1 MKPILLAAALSLTL
15 FAAPSSAST
24 PDADWPDPAEGDTR
38 LASLIQDNI
47 QPLSSGSASWTGQV
61 PVLGSSFD
69 PLNHAYAPASCGA
82 DPETGIYRHYDYSG
96 TAPEVKAP
104 SCLADGPVAAGHA
117 LPPFLVA
124 EASIEEAV
132 KTADRPG
139 LPAGL
144 PEIPIVVNKSVE
156 SFIRY
161 FQTNGRKHFEKW
173 LDRSADYMHM
183 LQGILR
189 ENGLPEDLS
198 YIALIESG
206 LNPTVKSHANAVGM
220 WQFIKGTAVRYG
232 LRVDWWID
240 ERMDPE
246 KATYAAASYL
256 KNLYGMFGSWY
267 LAAAGY
273 NAGEGRVA
281 RAIKKQ
287 GTEDFWELAS
297 KKKALHRETR
307 EYVPKYLAALTIA
320 KDPEHYG
327 FSPVVFVEGLRYDK
341 VSVPQVTDLKV
352 IAQAA
357 GATVEEIRKL
367 NPELLRWFTPPD
379 YPGYQVK
386 IPAGRA
392 EMFQANMKKIPPAK
406 MVSFVQH
413 KVKSGDTLSRIA
425 ARYGTEIKPI
435 IYLNDNLN
443 PRRLRPGSIIM
454 IPVRADRRVSNDSPL
469 AAMDALTGVEP
480 QG

>member
-1 MKPILLAAALSLTL
+1 MRPTLLAAALSLTL
-15 FAAPSSAST
+15 FAAPSWAST
-24 PDADWPDPAEGDTR
+24 TDAGLQAAAEGESQ
-38 LASLIQDNI
+38 LASLVQDI
-47 QPLSSGSASWTGQV
+47 SEQLSIEGLAAPAGQAPFQSIAPLRY
-61 PVLGSSFD
+61 
-69 PLNHAYAPASCGA
+69 AYALYSCDA
-82 DPETGIYRHYDYSG
+82 DSDTGIMHFDYTG
-96 TAPEVKAP
+96 TAPVVSAP
-104 SCLADGPVAAGHA
+104 SCQAAGPVAAGHA

-124 EASIEEAV
+124 EASIDEAMEAEEAS
-132 KTADRPG
+132 
-139 LPAGL
+139 GL
-144 PEIPIVVNKSVE
+144 PEIPVVVNKSVE

-173 LDRSADYMHM
+173 LGRSAEYMHM
-183 LQGILR
+183 LQAILR

-206 LNPTVKSHANAVGM
+206 LNPTVRSHANAVGM

-240 ERMDPE
+240 ERRDPE

-320 KDPEHYG
+320 KDPEQYG
-327 FSPVVFVEGLRYDK
+327 FSPVVFTEGLRYDK
-341 VSVPQVTDLKV
+341 VPVKQATDLRV
-352 IAQAA
+352 IAVAA
-357 GATVEEIRKL
+357 GTTVEEIRRL

-379 YPGYQVK
+379 YPGYQIK
-386 IPAGRA
+386 IPAGSA
-392 EMFQANMKKIPPAK
+392 EVFMENMKKVPPAK
-406 MVSFVQH
+406 RVSFVQH
-413 KVKSGDTLSRIA
+413 KIKRGDTLGRIA
-425 ARYGTEIKPI
+425 AKYGTEIKPI
-435 IYLNDNLN
+435 MHLNENLN
-443 PRRLRPGSIIM
+443 PKRLRPGTVIM
-454 IPVRADRRVSNDSPL
+454 IPVRADRSASIESPFAAIEAVSI
-469 AAMDALTGVEP
+469 TEP

>member
-1 MKPILLAAALSLTL
+1 MIRPTLLAAALSLTF

-24 PDADWPDPAEGDTR
+24 PDAGLQAVTEGESQF
-38 LASLIQDNI
+38 ASLIQDTS
-47 QPLSSGSASWTGQV
+47 QPLSNEALSARAGQNFQ
-61 PVLGSSFD
+61 SIA
-69 PLNHAYAPASCGA
+69 PLRYAYALPSCG
-82 DPETGIYRHYDYSG
+82 TGSEAGIIHYDYTDS
-96 TAPEVKAP
+96 APEVKAP
-104 SCLADGPVAAGHA
+104 SCQAAGPVAAGHA

-124 EASIEEAV
+124 EASIEEAMEAGEV
-132 KTADRPG
+132 P
-139 LPAGL
+139 GL
-144 PEIPIVVNKSVE
+144 PEIPIVVNKNVE

-173 LDRSADYMHM
+173 LDRSAEYMHM

-206 LNPTVKSHANAVGM
+206 LNPTVRSHANAVGM

-240 ERMDPE
+240 ERRDPE

-267 LAAAGY
+267 LAAASY

-297 KKKALHRETR
+297 RKKALHRETR

-320 KDPEHYG
+320 KDPELYG
-327 FSPVVFVEGLRYDK
+327 FSPVVFTEGLRYDK
-341 VSVPQVTDLKV
+341 VPVKQATDLRV
-352 IAQAA
+352 IASAA
-357 GATVEEIRKL
+357 GTTVEEIREL

-386 IPAGRA
+386 IPAGSA
-392 EMFQANMKKIPPAK
+392 EMFMENMKKVPPAK
-406 MVSFVQH
+406 RVSFVRH
-413 KVKSGDTLSRIA
+413 KIKRGETLGRIA
-425 ARYGTEIKPI
+425 AKYRTEIKPI
-435 IYLNDNLN
+435 IHLNENLN
-443 PRRLRPGSIIM
+443 PKRLRPGTVIM
-454 IPVRADRRVSNDSPL
+454 IPVRADRSASIDSPF
-469 AAMDALTGVEP
+469 AAIEAVTVTEP